1 MRPQASPHAAFSR
14 HAESLQRNQRPSLSR
29 PILRDIVARAV
40 PTTKSN
46 LFTSSASEVTLMSE
60 MGAVP
65 TASDRCEEEEGGG
78 GGRRDRLHRWSPNFS
93 PITDSAS
100 HHRRT
105 SCSPTRHDS
114 LQKPSNCFNSIRFQL
129 WGWAATKPRAGRR
142 ELDAESRTPTGGG
155 VTVFVCSP
163 SRSQHQT
170 RAEAVCPFYIF
181 FSSGT
186 HRRVVIK

>member
-65 TASDRCEEEEGGG
+65 TASCRCEEEEEEKGKKKGGKE
-78 GGRRDRLHRWSPNFS
+78 
-93 PITDSAS
+93 TD
-100 HHRRT
+100 
-105 SCSPTRHDS
+105 C
-114 LQKPSNCFNSIRFQL
+114 
-129 WGWAATKPRAGRR
+129 
-142 ELDAESRTPTGGG
+142 TGG
-155 VTVFVCSP
+155 VLTF
-163 SRSQHQT
+163 HQ
-170 RAEAVCPFYIF
+170 
-181 FSSGT
+181 
-186 HRRVVIK
+186 